1 MTILHTNIDDDSDDS
16 CIFATKTSTDQKK
29 PIPQWARSKFKMNTS
44 SIITRGSNLWT
55 INTLKLS
62 FFFFFSLEN
71 ELQIAICNQIYFHRN
86 PSEIFGNTIDCSPAH
101 LRTIL
106 HSMLPNV
113 ELIDDDLHQSTSI
126 PINSNKSILV

>member
-1 MTILHTNIDDDSDDS
+1 M
-16 CIFATKTSTDQKK
+16 
-29 PIPQWARSKFKMNTS
+29 
-44 SIITRGSNLWT
+44 IIQLIIELIWCKNQHFLYVCF
-55 INTLKLS
+55 L
-62 FFFFFSLEN
+62 LEN

-86 PSEIFGNTIDCSPAH
+86 PSEIFGNTFDCSPAH

-113 ELIDDDLHQSTSI
+113 QLIDDDLQQSISI

>member
-1 MTILHTNIDDDSDDS
+1 MTILHMNIDDEIDDNS
-16 CIFATKTSTDQKK
+16 IFATKTSTHQKK
-29 PIPQWARSKFKMNTS
+29 AIPQWARSKFNMITSMIKFVKNNT
-44 SIITRGSNLWT
+44 RKN
-55 INTLKLS
+55 
-62 FFFFFSLEN
+62 FFFFLEN

-113 ELIDDDLHQSTSI
+113 QLIDDDLHQSTSTSI

>member
-1 MTILHTNIDDDSDDS
+1 MNYSKKSLFDSKWI
-16 CIFATKTSTDQKK
+16 IF
-29 PIPQWARSKFKMNTS
+29 F
-44 SIITRGSNLWT
+44 
-55 INTLKLS
+55 
-62 FFFFFSLEN
+62 LEN
-71 ELQIAICNQIYFHRN
+71 ELQIALCNQLYFHRN

-113 ELIDDDLHQSTSI
+113 QLIDDDRRQSTSI

>member
-1 MTILHTNIDDDSDDS
+1 LW
-16 CIFATKTSTDQKK
+16 K
-29 PIPQWARSKFKMNTS
+29 
-44 SIITRGSNLWT
+44 ITLEKNKNL
-55 INTLKLS
+55 
-62 FFFFFSLEN
+62 FFRFVEN

-113 ELIDDDLHQSTSI
+113 QLIDDDLHQSISI

>member
-1 MTILHTNIDDDSDDS
+1 MMKSMIIRFLPRKQVHIRRKQFHSGQEVSDKSHLNIYR
-16 CIFATKTSTDQKK
+16 F
-29 PIPQWARSKFKMNTS
+29 
-44 SIITRGSNLWT
+44 L
-55 INTLKLS
+55 
-62 FFFFFSLEN
+62 FFFFFFAFSLEN

-113 ELIDDDLHQSTSI
+113 QLIDDDLHQSI